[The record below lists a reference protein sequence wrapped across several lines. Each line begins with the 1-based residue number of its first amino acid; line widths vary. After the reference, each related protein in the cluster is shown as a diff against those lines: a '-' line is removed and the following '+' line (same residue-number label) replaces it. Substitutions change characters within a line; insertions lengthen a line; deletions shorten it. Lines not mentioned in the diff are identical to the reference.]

1 MVTFE
6 PIIDHRA
13 RLERIQFEANERRE
27 RALIDQRSPDN
38 TPEMRVREVMREEKL
53 SHREAEKIVR
63 RNRASLPSSVNDGNI
78 YLKLFKNIPRSDQ
91 RSSRAPREVNAVM
104 QSVSPMA
111 ATITAVARGIPA
123 GAISTFQR

>member
-38 TPEMRVREVMREEKL
+38 TPEMRVRVWERLHQVRLPKDPAHAILPQVADLSDILEVQRQ
-53 SHREAEKIVR
+53 
-63 RNRASLPSSVNDGNI
+63 RAQPLEI
-78 YLKLFKNIPRSDQ
+78 
-91 RSSRAPREVNAVM
+91 AP
-104 QSVSPMA
+104 
-111 ATITAVARGIPA
+111 
-123 GAISTFQR
+123 

>member
-38 TPEMRVREVMREEKL
+38 TPEMRVRVWERLHQVRLPKDPAHAILPQVAQQTALDLADVLEVQRQ
-53 SHREAEKIVR
+53 
-63 RNRASLPSSVNDGNI
+63 RAQPVDVT
-78 YLKLFKNIPRSDQ
+78 P
-91 RSSRAPREVNAVM
+91 
-104 QSVSPMA
+104 
-111 ATITAVARGIPA
+111 
-123 GAISTFQR
+123 